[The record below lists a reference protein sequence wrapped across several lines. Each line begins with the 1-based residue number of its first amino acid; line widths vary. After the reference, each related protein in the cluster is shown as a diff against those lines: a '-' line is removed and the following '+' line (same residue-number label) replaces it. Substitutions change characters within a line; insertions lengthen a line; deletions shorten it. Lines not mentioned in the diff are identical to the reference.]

1 MSKNVLEMKKQN
13 HLGENMKIA
22 LIAAG
27 FLALI
32 MFLTYWYWYGF

>member
-13 HLGENMKIA
+13 QIGENVKIA
-22 LIAAG
+22 LVAAG